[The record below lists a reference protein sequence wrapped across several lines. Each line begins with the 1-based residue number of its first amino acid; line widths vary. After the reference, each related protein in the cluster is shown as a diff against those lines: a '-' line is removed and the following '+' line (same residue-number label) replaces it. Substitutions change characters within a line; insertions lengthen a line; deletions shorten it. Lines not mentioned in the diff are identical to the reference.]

1 MPVRILCAFCNILI
15 QNSLPTVAVGVLQ
28 RTTMP
33 RAGEA
38 NKEFGIYETL
48 CCHAEIVIPAGVSF
62 PQCLTH
68 PKALT
73 EWRNVTEKRHSAGA
87 NEFNSKKDGTAA

>member
-1 MPVRILCAFCNILI
+1 V
-15 QNSLPTVAVGVLQ
+15 
-28 RTTMP
+28 
-33 RAGEA
+33 
-38 NKEFGIYETL
+38 
-48 CCHAEIVIPAGVSF
+48 EIVIPAGVSF